1 MREIDLPLV
10 QNELE
15 ELLKSC
21 KKMGEPVAGYGQA
34 MTAAFKVQREMIA
47 KALKMKRASPAEMI
61 KLLAPTEE
69 ALTKLETLKASGCEE
84 QREFSNHLQ
93 MLCGACSALGWVTTA
108 DPKGY
113 VGDAL
118 NAVPVFARKI
128 EAGYRSEPQEP
139 EEQASEGAGAVLV
152 HEDAS
157 LGDGLTKSLKG
168 LMRALRDYVATHHS
182 SGLTWA
188 PEPKKAAPASGAGG
202 SLRSLPTPAP
212 SSARCRARL
221 LLMRVRGASEGNT
234 ASRVPRSH
242 LLFPHVLRLRFSAAA
257 GA

>member
-1 MREIDLPLV
+1 M

-21 KKMGEPVAGYGQA
+21 KKLGEPVAGYGQA
-34 MTAAFKVQREMIA
+34 MAVAFKAQREMIA
-47 KALKMKRASPAEMI
+47 KALKMQRASPAEMI

-69 ALTKLETLKASGCEE
+69 ALTKLETLKASGCEK

-128 EAGYRSEPQEP
+128 EAGYRSEPQET
-139 EEQASEGAGAVLV
+139 EEQAPEGASAVLA
-152 HEDAS
+152 HEDAR
-157 LGDGLTKSLKG
+157 LGDGLTKDLKG
-168 LMRALRDYVATHHS
+168 LMRALRDYVASHHS
-182 SGLTWA
+182 SGLTGA
-188 PEPKKAAPASGAGG
+188 PEPKKAAPAPGAGG
-202 SLRSLPTPAP
+202 SLRSLLTPVP
-212 SSARCRARL
+212 S
-221 LLMRVRGASEGNT
+221 
-234 ASRVPRSH
+234 
-242 LLFPHVLRLRFSAAA
+242 
-257 GA
+257 

>member
-1 MREIDLPLV
+1 MRGGV
-10 QNELE
+10 QTELE

-21 KKMGEPVAGYGQA
+21 KKMGDPVAGYGQA
-34 MTAAFKVQREMIA
+34 MAVAFKAQREMIA
-47 KALKMKRASPAEMI
+47 KTLKMRKPLPAEML

-69 ALTKLETLKASGCEE
+69 ALNKLETLKTSGCEE

-128 EAGYRSEPQEP
+128 EQGYRSESSEPQS
-139 EEQASEGAGAVLV
+139 QASEGAEGRNSVLP
-152 HEDAS
+152 HEDAG
-157 LGDGLTKSLKG
+157 LGNALTKNLKG
-168 LMRALRDYVATHHS
+168 LMRALRDYVGTHHS

-188 PEPKKAAPASGAGG
+188 PEPGDKQLTAMECAAYGVPFGAVEKAVPAPGAGV
-202 SLRSLPTPAP
+202 SLRSPPSILLPHC
-212 SSARCRARL
+212 S
-221 LLMRVRGASEGNT
+221 
-234 ASRVPRSH
+234 PRS
-242 LLFPHVLRLRFSAAA
+242 LPPSLPPSPLSCAANAAA
-257 GA
+257 HV